1 MERILPATIGKYLGL
16 RRKVA
21 VKIMRSSL
29 NKDRLT
35 DRQKLEEELWS
46 LQQEIWLY
54 LRAFDIPLSAVDD
67 AVQETMLRAWKNIGQ
82 LRDVQSL
89 KWWVLKI
96 ASNVGKT
103 YVKKEKHRR
112 LREFSLDE
120 RVEQI
125 SVDDEGEVPD
135 EALCIAMENTELEI
149 ISELLGRLND
159 RESQVIVLQHINGV
173 PLAEVAKLI
182 DETYA
187 NTRTLSSR
195 AMRKLK
201 KYAAEEKKGGKE

>member
-1 MERILPATIGKYLGL
+1 MVIIGNYLGL
-16 RRKVA
+16 RRKVT
-21 VKIMRSSL
+21 VKIMSSSL

-54 LRAFDIPLSAVDD
+54 LRAFDIPLSTVDD

-159 RESQVIVLQHINGV
+159 KERQVIVLQHINGV
-173 PLAEVAKLI
+173 PLAEVAKLV
-182 DETYA
+182 DETYV

>member
-1 MERILPATIGKYLGL
+1 MVIIGNYLGL
-16 RRKVA
+16 RRKVT
-21 VKIMRSSL
+21 VNIMNSSF
-29 NKDRLT
+29 NKDKLT
-35 DRQKLEEELWS
+35 NRQKLEEELWN

-54 LRAFDIPLSAVDD
+54 LRAFDIPLSTVDD

-159 RESQVIVLQHINGV
+159 RERQVIVLQHINGV
-173 PLAEVAKLI
+173 PLAEVAKLV
-182 DETYA
+182 DETYV

-201 KYAAEEKKGGKE
+201 KYAAEEKKGGK

>member
-1 MERILPATIGKYLGL
+1 MVIIGNYLGL
-16 RRKVA
+16 RRKVT
-21 VKIMRSSL
+21 VNIMNSSF
-29 NKDRLT
+29 NKDKLT
-35 DRQKLEEELWS
+35 NRQKLEEELWN

-54 LRAFDIPLSAVDD
+54 LRAFDIPLSTVDD

-159 RESQVIVLQHINGV
+159 RERQVIVLQHINGV
-173 PLAEVAKLI
+173 PLAEVAKLV

>member
-1 MERILPATIGKYLGL
+1 MVIIGNCLGL
-16 RRKVA
+16 RRKVT
-21 VKIMRSSL
+21 VNIMSSSL

-54 LRAFDIPLSAVDD
+54 LRAFDIPLSTVDD

-135 EALCIAMENTELEI
+135 EALCIAIENTELEM

-159 RESQVIVLQHINGV
+159 KERQVIVLQHINGV
-173 PLAEVAKLI
+173 PLAEVAKLV

>member
-1 MERILPATIGKYLGL
+1 MVIIGNYLGL
-16 RRKVA
+16 RRKIT
-21 VKIMRSSL
+21 VKIMSSSL

-35 DRQKLEEELWS
+35 DRQKLEEELWN

-54 LRAFDIPLSAVDD
+54 LRAFDIPLSTVDD

-135 EALCIAMENTELEI
+135 EALCIAIENTELEM

-159 RESQVIVLQHINGV
+159 KERQVIVLQHINGV
-173 PLAEVAKLI
+173 PLPEVAKLV